1 MRQSDQKPSYSTVQ
15 NIGYVLKNMWHWN
28 RKLFFAAAAR
38 VPFLVFL
45 PFLGIFMP
53 KLVID
58 CLTAKVSPWH
68 FASFIGLMTL
78 AILVCNTLGRYLDAW
93 LQWNV
98 TGNRIHYIELMQQKM
113 MDTDYGNLESPEG
126 QNKREKAHQAT
137 NSNQK
142 GTEAIIMA
150 LVTLAANLFGIILYG
165 GVLAT
170 LNPLVI
176 AFLLITALTGF
187 LFSRHAQV
195 YEHSHKDDWTPT
207 ENKLD
212 YLIRECDDY
221 STGKDLRLYHMTDW
235 FGERFDELMH
245 DRTTWLKRI
254 ALRHYFSDGV
264 VGIMALC
271 RDCAAYAY
279 LIYLVLNR
287 QLTVADFTLFFG
299 TIAGFSTWL
308 TGLTEQLAK
317 VQHMSLEICDVRNYL
332 DMKDTSNRGKGI
344 PLPSKDSW
352 PCSITFDHVS
362 FSYPEND
369 RKILDDVSFHINAGE
384 KIALVGL
391 NGAGKTTCIKLLCG
405 FYQPTSGRIMINGK
419 DTASFNRDAYYQ
431 LLTAVFQDIH
441 ILPVSVARNI
451 VPKLDEPINDEKME
465 RCLRLAGFKDKIDSL
480 EHGLD
485 SMMVKEVHE
494 HAVQFSG
501 GELQKM
507 LLARALYKE
516 SPILILDE
524 PTAALDPISENELYQ
539 RYGILAAGRTSL
551 FISHRLSS
559 TRFCDRIIFL
569 SDGKIAESGT
579 HDELMKQGGKYA
591 ELFAIQSHYYQDQLH
606 GEAAGG
612 ESF

>member
-1 MRQSDQKPSYSTVQ
+1 
-15 NIGYVLKNMWHWN
+15 
-28 RKLFFAAAAR
+28 
-38 VPFLVFL
+38 
-45 PFLGIFMP
+45 
-53 KLVID
+53 
-58 CLTAKVSPWH
+58 
-68 FASFIGLMTL
+68 
-78 AILVCNTLGRYLDAW
+78 
-93 LQWNV
+93 
-98 TGNRIHYIELMQQKM
+98 
-113 MDTDYGNLESPEG
+113 
-126 QNKREKAHQAT
+126 
-137 NSNQK
+137 
-142 GTEAIIMA
+142 
-150 LVTLAANLFGIILYG
+150 
-165 GVLAT
+165 
-170 LNPLVI
+170 
-176 AFLLITALTGF
+176 
-187 LFSRHAQV
+187 
-195 YEHSHKDDWTPT
+195 
-207 ENKLD
+207 
-212 YLIRECDDY
+212 
-221 STGKDLRLYHMTDW
+221 
-235 FGERFDELMH
+235 
-245 DRTTWLKRI
+245 
-254 ALRHYFSDGV
+254 
-264 VGIMALC
+264 
-271 RDCAAYAY
+271 
-279 LIYLVLNR
+279 
-287 QLTVADFTLFFG
+287 
-299 TIAGFSTWL
+299 
-308 TGLTEQLAK
+308 
-317 VQHMSLEICDVRNYL
+317 
-332 DMKDTSNRGKGI
+332 MKDTSNRGKGI